1 MSEKEKSA
9 GQLLKEKLLRSPKNA
24 GETLS
29 DEEIKAAFD
38 YCEPYKEFISRCKTE
53 REFVDWCI
61 PVLEKEGF
69 VPFEPGKKYVAG
81 DKVYI
86 NNRNKAFLFAKI
98 GRRPLEE
105 GMHIAAAHIDSPR
118 LDLKQNPLYEEQEL
132 ALLKTHYYGG
142 IKKYQWTV
150 IPLALH
156 GVIVKKDGTSL
167 TVTVGEDENEPVFC
181 VTDLLPHLAKE
192 QMERKLSEGVKGEE
206 LNILVGSMPF
216 KDDEVSEKVKLNI
229 ANILF
234 EKYGIV
240 EEDFESAEL
249 TLVPAGKA
257 RDVGFDRGLIGAY
270 GHDDRVCAYGELT
283 GILASD
289 PEYTAVACFADKE
302 ETGSD
307 GPTGMN
313 GKMLSYF
320 AKDLGEPYGIPGH
333 VIMAH
338 SKCISADVNCAVDPT
353 FSSVNEKENASY
365 LNYGIVATKY
375 TGSGGKYSTN
385 DAPAEY
391 VGEIRKIF
399 NDANVVWQTGELG
412 KVDVGGGGT
421 VAKYISRL
429 MVDTIDVGVP
439 LLSMHAPME
448 IAAKIDIYMMHK
460 ASEAFYNAK

>member
-216 KDDEVSEKVKLNI
+216 KDDDVSEKVKLNI

-234 EKYGIV
+234 GKYGII

>member
-234 EKYGIV
+234 EKYGII

>member
-1 MSEKEKSA
+1 MSEKEKTP
-9 GQLLKEKLLRSPKNA
+9 GQLLKEKLFRNPKNA
-24 GETLS
+24 GRTLS

-38 YCEPYKEFISRCKTE
+38 YCEGYKEYISKCKTE

-61 PVLEKEGF
+61 PILEEQGF

-98 GRRPLEE
+98 GRKPLEE
-105 GMHIAAAHIDSPR
+105 GLHIAAAHIDSPR
-118 LDLKQNPLYEEQEL
+118 LDLKPNPLYEDEEL
-132 ALLKTHYYGG
+132 ALFKTHYYGG

-156 GVIVKKDGTSL
+156 GVVVKKDGTSV

-181 VTDLLPHLAKE
+181 VTDLLPHLSKE
-192 QMERKLSEGVKGEE
+192 QMGRKLSEGIKGEE

-216 KDDEVSEKVKLNI
+216 KDDEVSDRVKLNI

-234 EKYGIV
+234 EKYGII
-240 EEDFESAEL
+240 EEDFQSAEL
-249 TLVPAGKA
+249 TMVPAGKA
-257 RDVGFDRGLIGAY
+257 RDIGFDRGLIGAY

-313 GKMLSYF
+313 SKMLSYF
-320 AKDLGEPYGIPGH
+320 AMDLGRPYGIPGH
-333 VIMAH
+333 VILSH

-353 FSSVNEKENASY
+353 FDSVNERSNSAY
-365 LNYGIVATKY
+365 LNYGIAVTKY
-375 TGSGGKYSTN
+375 TGSGGKNSTN

-391 VGEIRKIF
+391 VGEVRRILD
-399 NDANVVWQTGELG
+399 DANVVWQTGELG
-412 KVDVGGGGT
+412 KVDEGGGGT

-429 MVDTIDVGVP
+429 EVDTIDVGVP

-448 IAAKIDIYMMHK
+448 IAAKIDIYMMHR

>member
-24 GETLS
+24 GLTLS
-29 DEEIKAAFD
+29 EEEIKAAFD
-38 YCEPYKEFISRCKTE
+38 YCEPYKEFISKCKTE
-53 REFVDWCI
+53 REFVDWVI

-98 GRRPLEE
+98 GRKPLNE

-118 LDLKQNPLYEEQEL
+118 LDIKPNPLYEDCEL
-132 ALLKTHYYGG
+132 ALFKTHYYGG
-142 IKKYQWTV
+142 IKKYQWPTV
-150 IPLALH
+150 PLSLH
-156 GVIVKKDGTSL
+156 GVIIKKDGTSV
-167 TVTVGEDENEPVFC
+167 TVTVGEDENEPIFC
-181 VTDLLPHLAKE
+181 VSDLLPHLSAE
-192 QMERKLSEGVKGEE
+192 QMGRKLNEGIKGEE
-206 LNILVGSMPF
+206 LNIIVGSMPF
-216 KDDEVSEKVKLNI
+216 RDDEVSEKIKLNI

-234 EKYGIV
+234 EKYGII
-240 EEDFESAEL
+240 EEDFQSAEL
-249 TLVPAGKA
+249 TMVPAGKA
-257 RDVGFDRGLIGAY
+257 RDIGFDRGLIGAY

-283 GILASD
+283 GILACD

-307 GPTGMN
+307 GPTGMD

-320 AKDLGEPYGIPGH
+320 AKDLGAPYGIAGH
-333 VIMAH
+333 TILAA
-338 SKCISADVNCAVDPT
+338 SKCISADVNVAVDPT
-353 FSSVNEKENASY
+353 FPQVNEKNNSAY
-365 LNYGIVATKY
+365 LNYGIVVTKY

-385 DAPAEY
+385 DATAEFT
-391 VGEIRKIF
+391 GEIRNMFDTAGIT
-399 NDANVVWQTGELG
+399 WQTGELG
-412 KVDVGGGGT
+412 KVDEGGGGT
-421 VAKYISRL
+421 VAKHISRL

-460 ASEAFYNAK
+460 ASEAFYNAI

>member
-38 YCEPYKEFISRCKTE
+38 YCEPYKDFISHCKTE

-118 LDLKQNPLYEEQEL
+118 LDLKPNPLYEEQEL

-167 TVTVGEDENEPVFC
+167 TVTVGEDESEPVFC